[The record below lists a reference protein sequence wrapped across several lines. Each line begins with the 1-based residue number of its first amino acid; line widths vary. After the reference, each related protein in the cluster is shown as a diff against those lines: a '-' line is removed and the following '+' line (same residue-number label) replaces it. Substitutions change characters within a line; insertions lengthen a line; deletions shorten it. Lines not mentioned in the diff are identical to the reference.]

1 MFFVLLKV
9 QEECYTS
16 LDICTVART
25 NPDAIGEVVQV
36 PTHFPNRSGHT
47 PVSHT
52 AVIIIWEHKET
63 TALVE
68 AL

>member
-1 MFFVLLKV
+1 MILSQCLSISSKV

-36 PTHFPNRSGHT
+36 PTHFPNR
-47 PVSHT
+47 
-52 AVIIIWEHKET
+52 
-63 TALVE
+63 
-68 AL
+68 